1 MDIGELSQP
10 HGKDARGGSERKK
23 RRFADR
29 SVKSFVK
36 RQKAA
41 ASGIRELLGVG
52 ELMLSFKMRGESP
65 TQRLSGF

>member
-41 ASGIRELLGVG
+41 ATGIWHGKSEDRVA
-52 ELMLSFKMRGESP
+52 RNP
-65 TQRLSGF
+65 